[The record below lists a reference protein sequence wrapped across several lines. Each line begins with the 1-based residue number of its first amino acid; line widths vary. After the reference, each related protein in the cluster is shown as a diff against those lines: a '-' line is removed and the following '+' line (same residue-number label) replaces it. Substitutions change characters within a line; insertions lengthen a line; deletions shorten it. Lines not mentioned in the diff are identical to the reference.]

1 MLGRWRF
8 AAVPFSC
15 PQPTFIV
22 KRENTVM
29 KFIALLIIS
38 ALMLSA
44 CAPAAL
50 EVSRGP
56 SPLGKASVIPVKA
69 FVISG
74 FDGALGPQLRQRLF
88 TALENRK
95 FVVLEPKAN
104 VNDGDFVISGTANT
118 ERSSSTTTM
127 ASPSGGIVFSSTSES
142 VGVSGVLV
150 RVSSKKDGQTVRL
163 FDLNSW
169 RRLTIAESVELLAEG
184 IEREFKPA
192 R

>member
-1 MLGRWRF
+1 
-8 AAVPFSC
+8 
-15 PQPTFIV
+15 
-22 KRENTVM
+22 M
-29 KFIALLIIS
+29 KLFALLAIAAIS
-38 ALMLSA
+38 LSS

-118 ERSSSTTTM
+118 ERSSSTTTT

-142 VGVSGVLV
+142 VGVSGVSGVLV

-169 RRLTIAESVELLAEG
+169 RRLTIAESVELLADG

>member
-1 MLGRWRF
+1 MIKLF
-8 AAVPFSC
+8 ASLA
-15 PQPTFIV
+15 
-22 KRENTVM
+22 
-29 KFIALLIIS
+29 IAAITLTS
-38 ALMLSA
+38 

-56 SPLGKASVIPVKA
+56 SPLGKGSVIPVRA
-69 FVISG
+69 FVVSG
-74 FDGALGPQLRQRLF
+74 FDGALGSQLRQRLF

-104 VNDGDFVISGTANT
+104 ANDADFVISGTASM
-118 ERSSSTTTM
+118 ERSSSTTTT

-150 RVSSKKDGQTVRL
+150 RVSSKRDGQTVRL

-169 RRLTIAESVELLAEG
+169 RRLSIAESVDLLAEG
-184 IEREFKPA
+184 IGREFKPA
-192 R
+192 K

>member
-1 MLGRWRF
+1 
-8 AAVPFSC
+8 
-15 PQPTFIV
+15 
-22 KRENTVM
+22 M
-29 KFIALLIIS
+29 KFISMLIVS

-50 EVSRGP
+50 EISRGP
-56 SPLGKASVIPVKA
+56 SPLGKANVIPVKA
-69 FVISG
+69 FVVSNL
-74 FDGALGPQLRQRLF
+74 DGALGPQLRQRLF
-88 TALENRK
+88 TALENKK

-104 VNDGDFVISGTANT
+104 ANDADFVISGTASA
-118 ERSSSTTTM
+118 ERSSSTTT

-169 RRLTIAESVELLAEG
+169 RRLTIGESVDLLAEG

>member
-1 MLGRWRF
+1 
-8 AAVPFSC
+8 
-15 PQPTFIV
+15 
-22 KRENTVM
+22 M
-29 KFIALLIIS
+29 KLLALLAIITIALT
-38 ALMLSA
+38 A

-56 SPLGKASVIPVKA
+56 SPLGKASVISVKA
-69 FVISG
+69 FVLSG

-104 VNDGDFVISGTANT
+104 ANDADFVISGTASA
-118 ERSSSTTTM
+118 ERSSSITTT

-142 VGVSGVLV
+142 VGVAGVLV

-169 RRLTIAESVELLAEG
+169 RRLTIAESVDLLAEG

>member
-1 MLGRWRF
+1 
-8 AAVPFSC
+8 
-15 PQPTFIV
+15 
-22 KRENTVM
+22 M
-29 KFIALLIIS
+29 KFTVQLTLTLVIS

-69 FVISG
+69 FVVSN

-104 VNDGDFVISGTANT
+104 ANANDADFVISGTASI
-118 ERSSSTTTM
+118 ERSSSTTTT

-150 RVSSKKDGQTVRL
+150 RVSSKRDGQTVRL

-169 RRLTIAESVELLAEG
+169 RRLTIAESVDLLAAG

>member
-1 MLGRWRF
+1 MKF
-8 AAVPFSC
+8 TSK
-15 PQPTFIV
+15 I
-22 KRENTVM
+22 TVM
-29 KFIALLIIS
+29 VVISVLL
-38 ALMLSA
+38 LSA
-44 CAPAAL
+44 CAPVAL

-56 SPLGKASVIPVKA
+56 SPLGRVSVIPVKA

-74 FDGALGPQLRQRLF
+74 FDGALGAQLRQRLF
-88 TALENRK
+88 TALEARK

-104 VNDGDFVISGTANT
+104 ANDADFVISGTANA
-118 ERSSSTTTM
+118 ERSSSTTTT

-150 RVSSKKDGQTVRL
+150 RISSKKDGQTVRL

-169 RRLTIAESVELLAEG
+169 RRLSIAESVDLLAEG

>member
-1 MLGRWRF
+1 
-8 AAVPFSC
+8 
-15 PQPTFIV
+15 
-22 KRENTVM
+22 M
-29 KFIALLIIS
+29 KLFALLAIAAIS
-38 ALMLSA
+38 LSS

-118 ERSSSTTTM
+118 ERSSSTTTT

-169 RRLTIAESVELLAEG
+169 RRLTIAESVELLADG